1 MSKKVLIGMSGGVDS
16 SVAAY
21 LLREQGYDVT
31 GITLQMWSEALHKGH
46 SVNCSME
53 SSEKDAKA
61 VAEKLGI
68 NHITIN
74 CEDEF
79 QNHVVDY
86 FADVYTQGKTP
97 NPCIQCNKY
106 IKFGF
111 MLDYAENNGYDYIAT
126 GHYAKITRNEKGIYE
141 LRKSDYD
148 AKDQTYVLYNL
159 TQNQLSRIL
168 MPLGDYTKEQIR
180 KIAEEK
186 IGMFIS
192 EKKDSMEICFIPD
205 DNHTEFIEYYA
216 GYTPQ
221 IGDFVDNDGN
231 ILGQHKGIIN
241 YTVGQRKGLGIAFGK
256 PMFVTKIDPDTNRIT
271 LGEDGSQYSMGLIA
285 EEISFTD
292 GKIPPVGTRL
302 MCKTRYSAKVAEC
315 TISAND
321 DDTLR
326 VDFDQP
332 LRAVTPGQSVVFY
345 RNDVT
350 LGGGIIKS
358 TF

>member
-1 MSKKVLIGMSGGVDS
+1 MSGGVDS

-21 LLREQGYDVT
+21 LLKEQGYEVT
-31 GITLQMWSEALHKGH
+31 GITLTMWSEALHKGH
-46 SVNCSME
+46 PVNCSME
-53 SSEKDAKA
+53 NSEKDAKA
-61 VAEKLGI
+61 VAQKLGI
-68 NHITIN
+68 DHITVN
-74 CEDEF
+74 CEAEF
-79 QNHVVDY
+79 QKHVVDN

-111 MLDYAENNGYDYIAT
+111 MLEYAEKNGYDYIAT
-126 GHYAKITRNEKGIYE
+126 GHYAKIEQNSDGIYE
-141 LRKSDYD
+141 LHKSDYD

-168 MPLGDYTKEQIR
+168 MPLGNYTKEQIR

-216 GYTPQ
+216 GYTP
-221 IGDFVDNDGN
+221 IPGDFTDTDGN

-256 PMFVTKIDPDTNRIT
+256 PMFVTRIEPDTNRII
-271 LGEDGSQYSMGLIA
+271 LGEEGSQYSKGLIA
-285 EEISFTD
+285 EDISFTN
-292 GKIPPVGTRL
+292 GEIPPDGTKL
-302 MCKTRYSAKVAEC
+302 MCKTRYSAKPAEC
-315 TISAND
+315 TIISTDNN
-321 DDTLR
+321 T
-326 VDFDQP
+326 VKVSFDQP

-345 RNDVT
+345 RDDIT

>member
-31 GITLQMWSEALHKGH
+31 GITLTMWSEALHKGH
-46 SVNCSME
+46 PVECFFEN
-53 SSEKDAKA
+53 SEKDAKA
-61 VAEKLGI
+61 VAKKLGI
-68 NHITIN
+68 DHITIN
-74 CEDEF
+74 CEAEF
-79 QNHVVDY
+79 QKHVVDN
-86 FADVYTQGKTP
+86 FADVYTRGKTP
-97 NPCIQCNKY
+97 NPCIVCNKY

-111 MLDYAENNGYDYIAT
+111 MLKYAEENGYDYIAT
-126 GHYAKITRNEKGIYE
+126 GHYARITKNEDGIYE
-141 LRKSDYD
+141 LRKSEYD

-159 TQNQLSRIL
+159 TQSQLSRIL
-168 MPLGDYTKEQIR
+168 MPLGDYSKEHIR
-180 KIAEEK
+180 KIAEDK
-186 IGMFIS
+186 IGLFIS

-205 DNHTEFIEYYA
+205 NNHAEFIEYYS
-216 GYTPQ
+216 GYTPVP
-221 IGDFVDNDGN
+221 GDFTDKDGN

-256 PMFVTKIDPDTNRIT
+256 PMFVTGIDAVANRII

-285 EEISFTD
+285 EDISFTD
-292 GKIPPVGTRL
+292 GNVPDDGTKL
-302 MCKTRYSAKVAEC
+302 MCKTRYSAKPAEC
-315 TISAND
+315 TIASYD
-321 DDTLR
+321 DGTLK
-326 VDFDQP
+326 VDFAQP

-345 RNDVT
+345 RDDVT